1 MPERSISA
9 WGLALTLLLGGCS
22 NLPLPFDPR
31 MFDSL
36 GYQIAELFD
45 SEEKEIIDKAEL
57 EALNALDEIPLLWKT
72 RIGDSDMASFH
83 VAFENDAV
91 YVADEDGQLTRLD
104 PQTGEKIWEVKTK
117 NPFSA
122 GVGAGEGMV
131 LVGSSKGEVFAFN
144 ESGHTLWKSQVSSEI
159 LSPPQ
164 IKENMVVVR
173 TTDGRVNGLDALDGK
188 RKWFFQGATPALTVR
203 SSAGVAITQGA
214 VFAGF
219 AGGKLVG
226 MSLFTGNV
234 GWEAVV
240 SQPRG
245 VTELERM
252 TDITSSPAIDDRL
265 ICAVAYQGRVACFQ
279 IIDGTQI
286 WARES
291 SSSEGLTMDSD
302 YVYVSEE
309 KGVLAAYD
317 KRSGAGMWKQ
327 VKLGSKNLTA
337 PIVTSQYVV
346 IGDDKGYVNILRNYD
361 GVVLARAATDG
372 SAILSRPQRI
382 PEGFVVQTAEGG
394 VFAFSTQF

>member
-1 MPERSISA
+1 MVF
-9 WGLALTLLLGGCS
+9 LLNGCS
-22 NLPLPFDPR
+22 SLPLPFDPR
-31 MFDSL
+31 IFDSL
-36 GYQIAELFD
+36 GYQITELFEG
-45 SEEKEIIDKAEL
+45 EEKEVIDEAEL
-57 EALNALDEIPLLWKT
+57 EALNALDEIPLLWKN
-72 RIGDSDMASFH
+72 RVGDSEVSRFI
-83 VAFENDAV
+83 VAYENDAV
-91 YVADEDGQLTRLD
+91 YVADEEGRLTRLE
-104 PQTGEKIWEVKTK
+104 PETGEKIWDVKTK

-122 GVGAGEGMV
+122 GVGVGEGTV
-131 LVGSSKGEVFAFN
+131 LVGTSKGEVFAFN
-144 ESGHTLWKSQVSSEI
+144 ESGHTVWKAQVSSEV
-159 LSPPQ
+159 LGPPQ
-164 IKENMVVVR
+164 VKDNMVVVR
-173 TTDGRVNGLDALDGK
+173 TADGRIYGLDALDGS

-252 TDITSSPAIDDRL
+252 TDITSSPAVDDRL
-265 ICAVAYQGRVACFQ
+265 ICAVAYQGRVGCFQ

-291 SSSEGLTMDSD
+291 SSSAGLAMDSD
-302 YVYVSEE
+302 YVYVSEDN
-309 KGVLAAYD
+309 GVLAAYD

-327 VKLGSKNLTA
+327 VRLGSKNLTA
-337 PIVTSQYVV
+337 PLVAGHVVV

-382 PEGFVVQTAEGG
+382 PDGFVVQTVEGG
-394 VFAFSTQF
+394 IFAFSTQL

>member
-1 MPERSISA
+1 MLGRSGSIWA
-9 WGLALTLLLGGCS
+9 LLLAFQISGCS

-36 GYQIAELFD
+36 GYQIAELFEG
-45 SEEKEIIDKAEL
+45 EEKEVIDEAEL
-57 EALNALDEIPLLWKT
+57 EALKALDEIPMLWKS
-72 RIGDSDMASFH
+72 RVGDSDMARFL
-83 VAFENDAV
+83 VAYENNAV
-91 YVADEDGQLTRLD
+91 YVADEKGRLTKLNSK
-104 PQTGEKIWEVKTK
+104 TGEEIWEVKT
-117 NPFSA
+117 NNLFSA
-122 GVGAGEGMV
+122 GVGIGEGMI
-131 LVGSSKGEVFAFN
+131 LVGTSKGEIFAFN
-144 ESGHTLWKSQVSSEI
+144 ESGHSLWKAQVSSEI
-159 LSPPQ
+159 LGPPQ
-164 IKENMVVVR
+164 IKDNIVVVR
-173 TTDGRVNGLDALDGK
+173 TTDGRVYGLDALDGN
-188 RKWFFQGATPALTVR
+188 REWFFQGATPALTVR

-219 AGGKLVG
+219 AGGKMVG

-252 TDITSSPAIDDRL
+252 TDITSSPAFDDRL
-265 ICAVAYQGRVACFQ
+265 ICAVAYQGRVGCFQ

-286 WARES
+286 WTRES
-291 SSSEGLTMDSD
+291 SSNAGLAMDSD
-302 YVYVSEE
+302 YVYVAEDN
-309 KGVLAAYD
+309 GVLAAYD

-327 VKLGSKNLTA
+327 VRLGSKNLTA
-337 PIVTSQYVV
+337 PLVAGHVVV

-382 PEGFVVQTAEGG
+382 PDGFVVQTANGG
-394 VFAFSTQF
+394 VFAFSTQL